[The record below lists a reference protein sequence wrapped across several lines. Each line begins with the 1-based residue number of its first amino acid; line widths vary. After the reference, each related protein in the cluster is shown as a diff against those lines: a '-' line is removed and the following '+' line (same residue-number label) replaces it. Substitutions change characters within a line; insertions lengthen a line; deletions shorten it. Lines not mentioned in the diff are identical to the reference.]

1 MKQQNFEKT
10 NWKHR
15 YSHGGSL
22 RQKRAGR
29 KARPLSTR
37 EPIHLV
43 FKANRE
49 CIRGGFRSSKRFALI
64 HRILRKYAKRFW
76 IKVEQVSIQHDHI
89 HFVIRSPRRAQFGDF
104 FRVFAGQV
112 AQQFEKEGL
121 LSVAAKNREN
131 KKVTDTPSRPIKA
144 SKALLRLWKHR
155 PFTRVVIGWKAY
167 QLVRDYVQLNEK
179 EVTGQIRYQKARLR
193 GLCMGDWEVLWN
205 HLG

>member
-1 MKQQNFEKT
+1 MKQQSFEKI

-15 YSHGGSL
+15 LSHGGSL

-49 CIRGGFRSSKRFALI
+49 RIKGGLRNAKRFALI

-89 HFVIRSPRRAQFGDF
+89 HFVIRAPRRAKFWDF

-121 LSVAAKNREN
+121 LSVANRDIKGRRSESA
-131 KKVTDTPSRPIKA
+131 TGTPGRVHKA
-144 SKALLRLWKHR
+144 SKSLLRLWKYR
-155 PFTRVVIGWKAY
+155 PFTRVVVGWKAY
-167 QLVRDYVQLNEK
+167 QIVRDYVQLNEK
-179 EVTGQIRYQKARLR
+179 EVTGQIRYQKDRLR
-193 GLCMGDWEVLWN
+193 GLSLGDWDLLWS
-205 HLG
+205 